1 VLEQHARVVTTSQD
15 AVWVEA
21 IEPSGCGTCGGSGCS
36 TRQIAELFQ
45 RGPRH
50 FRVDSAFDLKPGER
64 VVVGVPDGSV
74 LKIAFRMYGLPWLMI
89 LAGAL
94 FAHGLAPGDGIA
106 VLGALAGAV
115 LAWLWN
121 RGGPSLRPVVV
132 RRDDADVFT
141 LTKGN

>member
-1 VLEQHARVVTTSQD
+1 MLEQHARVVTTSQD

-21 IEPSGCGTCGGSGCS
+21 IEPSGCRTCGGNGCS

-45 RGPRH
+45 RVPRH
-50 FRVDSAFDLKPGER
+50 FRVDSPFDLTPGER

-74 LKIAFRMYGLPWLMI
+74 LKIAFRIYGVPLFMI

-94 FAHGLAPGDGIA
+94 FAHSLAPGDGVA

-115 LAWLWN
+115 LAWMWN

-132 RRDDADVFT
+132 RRDDAHLAMHRPF
-141 LTKGN
+141 

>member
-1 VLEQHARVVTTSQD
+1 MLEQHARVVTTLQD

-21 IEPSGCGTCGGSGCS
+21 IEPPGCGTCGGSGCS
-36 TRQIAELFQ
+36 TRQLAELFQ
-45 RGPRH
+45 RGPRQ
-50 FRVDSAFDLKPGER
+50 FRVDSPFALTPGER

-74 LKIAFRMYGLPWLMI
+74 LKIALRIYGVPLFMI

-94 FAHGLAPGDGIA
+94 FAHSLAPGDGVA
-106 VLGALAGAV
+106 VLGALAGAL

-121 RGGPSLRPVVV
+121 RGGPSPRPVVV
-132 RRDDADVFT
+132 RRDDAHLLS